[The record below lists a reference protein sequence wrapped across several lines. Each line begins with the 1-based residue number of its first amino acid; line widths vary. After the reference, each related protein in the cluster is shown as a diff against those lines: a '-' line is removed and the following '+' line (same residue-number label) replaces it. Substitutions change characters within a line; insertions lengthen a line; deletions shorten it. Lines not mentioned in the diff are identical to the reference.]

1 MTTVSHHSFATTTRG
16 LARHTPPMR
25 LFEKAKRLGI
35 WNPSDIDFSQDAADW
50 KRLTPLEQEV
60 LLHLTSLF
68 QAGEEAVTADI
79 LPLML
84 TVAAEGRLEE
94 ELFLTTFLFEE
105 AKHTDFFR
113 RFLDDVAG
121 AQTDLSHFH
130 SPSYR
135 EIVYDAL
142 PAAMQRLLTDPSPAA
157 QVRASVTY
165 NMIVEGVLAETG
177 YHAYLS
183 ALERNGLMPGQCR
196 GIRLLKQDESRH
208 IAYGIYLI
216 SRLVAADD
224 SLWEVAEHTMNE
236 LLGSALGVVA
246 DTFGRYAVMPFG
258 LDEGEFA
265 NYALGQFQ
273 KRLERLERARGA
285 TLEEIYQVTE
295 QAIEQDDA

>member
-1 MTTVSHHSFATTTRG
+1 MHTTSHTAFATTSRG
-16 LARHTPPMR
+16 LNRSMPPMR
-25 LFEKAKRLGI
+25 LFEKAKRYGI
-35 WNPSDIDFSQDAADW
+35 WNPSDIDFRQDRDDW
-50 KRLTPLEQEV
+50 QRLTPQEQEV
-60 LLHLTSLF
+60 LLHLTALF

-79 LPLML
+79 LPLLL
-84 TVAAEGRLEE
+84 TVAAEGRIEE

-113 RFLDDVAG
+113 RFLDEVAG
-121 AQTDLSHFH
+121 AAIDLAHFH
-130 SPSYR
+130 SPNYR
-135 EIVYDAL
+135 AIVYDAL
-142 PAAMQRLLTDPSPAA
+142 PAAMQRLITDPSPAA

-183 ALERNGLMPGQCR
+183 ALERNHLLPGQCR

-224 SLWEVAEHTMNE
+224 ALWEVAESTMND
-236 LLGSALGVVA
+236 LLGPALGVVA
-246 DTFGRYAVMPFG
+246 DTFGRYEVMPFG
-258 LDEGEFA
+258 LDETEFA
-265 NYALGQFQ
+265 NFAIGQFQ

-285 TLEEIYQVTE
+285 TLEEIERVTA
-295 QAIEQDDA
+295 QAIEHEDA